1 MDNQEK
7 IEPIVVEEFID
18 PEKNETVIVEKAGS
32 KSTVMS
38 IVALALA
45 LLGAGLY
52 VLVQFVIP
60 ACTTLLSIV
69 LLPLTVIFVYVGAII
84 SVLLMCIPV
93 VGWAI
98 LLIPTMIDIFVKFIA
113 FALVVGGVVVGIMAL
128 KAASK
133 SGEDKILE
141 KVLAVSAAVIGG
153 LVAIVIVAIATWNLI
168 VAIIGIALVILYIL
182 FCLVMGLLPVL
193 LGV

>member
-1 MDNQEK
+1 MDNQER
-7 IEPIVVEEFID
+7 IEPIVVEEFVD

-38 IVALALA
+38 IIALALA

-69 LLPLTVIFVYVGAII
+69 LLPLTVIVSYIGLAISLI
-84 SVLLMCIPV
+84 LMCIPV
-93 VGWAI
+93 VGWFI
-98 LLIPTMIDIFVKFIA
+98 LLIPAMIDILVKFIA
-113 FALVVGGVVVGIMAL
+113 FALVVGGVIVGIMAL
-128 KAASK
+128 RAASK
-133 SGEDKILE
+133 ANEDKLLE

-153 LVAIVIVAIATWNLI
+153 LTAIVIAAIATWDLI
-168 VAIIGIALVILYIL
+168 VAIIGITLVILYIL

-193 LGV
+193 MGV